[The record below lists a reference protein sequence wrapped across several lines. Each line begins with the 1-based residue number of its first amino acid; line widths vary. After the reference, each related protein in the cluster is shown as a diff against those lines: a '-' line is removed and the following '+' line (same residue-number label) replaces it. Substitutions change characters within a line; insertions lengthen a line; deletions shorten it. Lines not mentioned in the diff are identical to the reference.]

1 MKAFAAFR
9 LSVALILA
17 TLAVCSA
24 MEDLV
29 DKGLA
34 KHIGV
39 SNFNAQSV
47 MDLVKYARIK
57 PAVNQI
63 ELHPYLTQKP
73 FLEWLATQ
81 DIHVTAYSPLGSTSY
96 VPLGGDY
103 GLGAGVLAEEGLQH
117 IAARKGKSVAQIVL
131 RWGIQRGCS
140 VIPKSVNPDR
150 LRENISVFDFTL
162 TEEEM
167 DAIDSLNRNLRFND
181 PGVYGKFMG
190 AAWPIFA

>member
-1 MKAFAAFR
+1 M
-9 LSVALILA
+9 
-17 TLAVCSA
+17 
-24 MEDLV
+24 DQ
-29 DKGLA
+29 GLA

-39 SNFNAQSV
+39 SNFNAQGL

-73 FLEWLATQ
+73 LLEWIATQ
-81 DIHVTAYSPLGSTSY
+81 DIHVTAYSPLGSASY
-96 VPLGGDY
+96 VSLGGDH
-103 GLGAGVLAEEGLQH
+103 GLGAGVLSEEGLQH
-117 IAARKGKSVAQIVL
+117 MAARKGKSVAQIVL

-140 VIPKSVNPDR
+140 VIPKSVNPSR
-150 LRENISVFDFTL
+150 LLENISVFDFTL
-162 TEEEM
+162 TQEEM
-167 DAIDSLNRNLRFND
+167 EAIDALNRNLRFND